1 MIKEK
6 FMSRNWKTIWSSTI
20 VSLFAVTTVLDAADD
35 TQMRNLENRVSAL
48 EQRKGSNGMINPPAR
63 PVVKDGVDLFIQG
76 DALLW
81 QASETGLEYGIKNSN
96 GTEYVNNGRILKPH
110 FEWDWGFKLAAGYN
124 MMHDGWDLFL
134 QWTRFYT
141 DNDEHGTTAGT
152 NGTIF
157 PSFVNQA
164 DPSFVTDPLLN
175 PISTGFQDASAY
187 WKLRLNI
194 LDLELGREFYVSKWL
209 TLRPHAGLRSAWIRQ
224 KLNASYSNGFTSIGR
239 TVSAA
244 KIVTHNKNNF
254 WGMGLRGG
262 LDGNWGLGS
271 GFSIFSD
278 LAAAIL
284 LGHFKV
290 VQYEFDTISSP
301 ASTRLNVSEKYRAA
315 RVTLDLDMG
324 LRYDHTFANDSYGLM
339 LQIGW
344 EQHMFFSQNQLKKF
358 MGINNGV
365 YNYSGLFESSQ
376 DDLNTQ
382 GVTFSARFDF

>member
-1 MIKEK
+1 MHWNRKN
-6 FMSRNWKTIWSSTI
+6 FWSAAAA
-20 VSLFAVTTVLDAADD
+20 SLVAVTSMLNAADD

-63 PVVKDGVDLFIQG
+63 PVVKDGVDLFLQG
-76 DALLW
+76 DVLLW
-81 QASETGLEYGIKNSN
+81 QASESGLEYAIKNNN

-124 MMHDGWDLFL
+124 MPHDGWDLFL

-141 DNDEHGTTAGT
+141 DNDSNGTSSNST
-152 NGTIF
+152 GTIF
-157 PSFVNQA
+157 PAFANQA
-164 DPSFVTDPLLN
+164 VPSTSTTSNLT
-175 PISTGFQDASAY
+175 PISSGFEGVGAY
-187 WKLRLNI
+187 WKLRLNL
-194 LDLELGREFYVSKWL
+194 LDLEMGREFYVSKWL

-224 KLNASYSNGFTSIGR
+224 KLNVHYTNGHLADGQAP
-239 TVSAA
+239 VAA
-244 KIVTHNKNNF
+244 QITTHNKNNF
-254 WGMGLRGG
+254 WGMGLRAG
-262 LDGNWGLGS
+262 LDGNWGLGN

-290 VQYEFDTISSP
+290 VQYEFDTVSTP
-301 ASTRLNVSEKYRAA
+301 ASTRLNVSEKYRVA
-315 RVTLDLDMG
+315 RTTLDLDMG
-324 LRYDHTFANDSYGLM
+324 LRYEHSFADDSYALM
-339 LQIGW
+339 IQLGW

-358 MGINNGV
+358 VGINNGT

-382 GVTFSARFDF
+382 GVTLGARFDF